1 LARRHNVDTPIMA
14 EVYAMCYEGKDARQ
28 ALQDL
33 TTRESKAED

>member
-1 LARRHNVDTPIMA
+1 MA
-14 EVYAMCYEGKDARQ
+14 EVHAMCYEGKDARQ